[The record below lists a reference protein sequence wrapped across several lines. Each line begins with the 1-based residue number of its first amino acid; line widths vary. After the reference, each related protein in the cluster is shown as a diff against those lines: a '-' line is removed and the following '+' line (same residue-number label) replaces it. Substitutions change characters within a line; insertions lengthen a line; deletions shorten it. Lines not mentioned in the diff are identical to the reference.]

1 MNASELLAAV
11 EGRECRRLESWAEN
25 WMPAGEAR
33 DLVGHCMGRL
43 LHEALAGATTEAGP
57 LGTVVD
63 RMLSTMELNYIAKR
77 YSIPSNAAS
86 YLHTPLL
93 QEHEDLCR
101 AYAVLSVLGE
111 QMGMDYVDRLAAE
124 TWFRIRRGV
133 VDSFALEGARRD
145 ALAIVQPFL
154 DKAATVVT
162 TGPFSGPHLY
172 GWGISVFER
181 ELDRTC
187 RRWPFVPPPRSGG

>member
-1 MNASELLAAV
+1 MNASELLEAV
-11 EGRECRRLESWAEN
+11 EGRECSRLTKWAEK
-25 WMPAGEAR
+25 WLPPEEAR
-33 DLVGHCMGRL
+33 DLVGWSVGRL
-43 LHEALAGATTEAGP
+43 LHEALAGAPTETGP
-57 LGTVVD
+57 LGTVVQ
-63 RMLSTMELNYIAKR
+63 RMLATLELNHIAQR
-77 YSIPSNAAS
+77 YSVPTNAAS
-86 YLHTPLL
+86 YLEVPSV
-93 QEHEDLCR
+93 QDHEDLCR

-124 TWFRIRRGV
+124 TWFRMRRGV
-133 VDSFALEGARRD
+133 VDSPVMEGARRD

-181 ELDRTC
+181 ELDRTY
-187 RRWPFVPPPRSGG
+187 RRWPYALPPRTGG